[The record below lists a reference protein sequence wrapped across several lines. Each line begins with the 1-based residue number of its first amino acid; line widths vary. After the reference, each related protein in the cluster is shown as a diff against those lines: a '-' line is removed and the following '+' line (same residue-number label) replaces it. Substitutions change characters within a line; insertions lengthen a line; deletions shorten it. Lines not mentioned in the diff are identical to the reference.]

1 MNLLEHQDKARQNT
15 QQLIGLFALS
25 IAVMIIAIYIA
36 TLFLFRMAPHLWW
49 HPGSFL
55 YMAGITI
62 IAIVLASIYKIFRLR
77 AGGKATAL
85 LCCS

>member
-1 MNLLEHQDKARQNT
+1 MNFFEHQDKAHQNT

-36 TLFLFRMAPHLWW
+36 TLFLFRMAPHIWW
-49 HPGSFL
+49 HPGLFL

-62 IAIVLASIYKIFRLR
+62 IAIVASIYKIFRLR
-77 AGGKATAL
+77 AGRKAIAL

>member
-1 MNLLEHQDKARQNT
+1 MNFFEHQDKAHQNT

-36 TLFLFRMAPHLWW
+36 TFFMFRMAPHIWW
-49 HPGSFL
+49 HSGLFL
-55 YMAGITI
+55 YVAGITI
-62 IAIVLASIYKIFRLR
+62 IAIVASIYKIFRLR
-77 AGGKATAL
+77 AGRKAIAL